1 MKKLHAHQK
10 GFSNLLPLSKSLKPC
25 PQTTPFSLFPSPNAS
40 SIWFSRHKDTPDKG
54 HTTDGG
60 RTGVRSQV
68 ICLQSLTEREVL
80 KLTSSELEDIWLEGV
95 FIFRFKASPY
105 SIYMNTVS
113 SAMWTGQVCW
123 TGELACLLFSCP
135 ELRSLYLWKTRVC
148 ENMLIETLQYNID
161 VYQVFANDMG
171 NYPKL
176 GKRQKRLLGTLS
188 VQYWVLSNNT
198 LTWGC
203 LIF

>member
-123 TGELACLLFSCP
+123 WVSLFTIFLP
-135 ELRSLYLWKTRVC
+135 RVTFSVFV
-148 ENMLIETLQYNID
+148 ENKGVWEYANWNI
-161 VYQVFANDMG
+161 
-171 NYPKL
+171 
-176 GKRQKRLLGTLS
+176 T
-188 VQYWVLSNNT
+188 
-198 LTWGC
+198 
-203 LIF
+203 I